1 VKVFVFDLLAYD
13 ANLDHLKNGEPELPY
28 PLAGRHFDAM
38 RSISTP
44 GSSST
49 GSAMTGSALT
59 SIIAARTG

>member
-1 VKVFVFDLLAYD
+1 
-13 ANLDHLKNGEPELPY
+13 
-28 PLAGRHFDAM
+28 M